1 MTEKVEDRRALVLG
15 ATGGIGGETAAALLR
30 RGWRVV
36 AMVRDPSRAAAGRN
50 AGALPGAQWVE
61 GDAMNAGDVRRAAD
75 GVDAIV
81 HAVNPP
87 GYRNWGDLVLPMI
100 DNSIAAARAVG
111 ARVVLP
117 GTIYN
122 YGYDA
127 FPDLK
132 EDSPQHPVT
141 EKGGIRV
148 ELERRLGQASE
159 DGAPALIV
167 RFGDFFGPVPGNSWF
182 SQGMVTPGKKLGAI
196 TYPGK
201 KGVGHAWAY
210 LPDAGETTAQ
220 LLDRADELEPF
231 ARFHFAGHWDADGTA
246 MTRAIAEEVGRPDI
260 KVKGVPWPLLR
271 VAGLFQQTPRELHK
285 MRYLWNTAARLDN
298 AKLVAFLGEEP
309 HTPLREAVAATLNA
323 LDVS

>member
-1 MTEKVEDRRALVLG
+1 MTERIKGRRALVLG

-30 RGWRVV
+30 QGWQVV
-36 AMVRDPSRAAAGRN
+36 AMVRNASKEAAGRKAGPL
-50 AGALPGAQWVE
+50 AGARWIA
-61 GDAMNAGDVRRAAD
+61 GDAMNTGDVRRAAD
-75 GVDAIV
+75 GTDVIV

-100 DNSIAAARAVG
+100 DNSIAAAKAVG

-122 YGYDA
+122 YGRDA
-127 FPDLK
+127 FPELK

-148 ELERRLGQASE
+148 ELEHRLERASTE
-159 DGAPALIV
+159 GAPALIV

-201 KGVGHAWAY
+201 RGVGHAWAY
-210 LPDAGETTAQ
+210 LPDARETIAR
-220 LLDRADELEPF
+220 LLDRANKLEPF
-231 ARFHFAGHWDADGTA
+231 ARLNFAGHWDADGTA
-246 MTRAIAEEVGRPDI
+246 MTSTIAESVSRPGI
-260 KVKGVPWPLLR
+260 KVTRACPGRCCALR
-271 VAGLFQQTPRELHK
+271 GCSSRRRANSTRCAISGTRPRCSTTPSWSRSS
-285 MRYLWNTAARLDN
+285 ARN
-298 AKLVAFLGEEP
+298 RTRPCA
-309 HTPLREAVAATLNA
+309 RR
-323 LDVS
+323 